1 MGFNLKGGGFVA
13 LLKISL
19 LNPTYGGSFHLISIK
34 IHFFSLSELI
44 NANKSHMYDML
55 IYQYYFFMHKLF
67 IIHMNNNSIIYCQ
80 EIQIKEI
87 TILNQSNI

>member
-34 IHFFSLSELI
+34 IHFFSLSKLVY
-44 NANKSHMYDML
+44 ANKTHLYDKL
-55 IYQYYFFMHKLF
+55 IY
-67 IIHMNNNSIIYCQ
+67 
-80 EIQIKEI
+80 
-87 TILNQSNI
+87 